1 VRSMAARYD
10 AVIASVFVR
19 ASSASGRMDLAEPL
33 HRLLGGFA
41 RGKRPF
47 VTVFFGNPYV
57 ASFIPDL
64 PAVMLT
70 YDFYDQAEASAV
82 RAIAGEA
89 AIGGRLPIELPG
101 YAKVGS
107 GLDRV
112 ADR

>member
-1 VRSMAARYD
+1 
-10 AVIASVFVR
+10 
-19 ASSASGRMDLAEPL
+19 MDLAEPL
-33 HRLLGGFA
+33 QRLLGGFV
-41 RGKRPF
+41 RGRRPF

-82 RAIAGEA
+82 RALSGEA

-107 GLDRV
+107 GLDR
-112 ADR
+112 AASSPSATRRP